1 MNTHRLKWLF
11 AVLLLGLLPQASLAA
26 TNIGRGNWGADPQ
39 SPDTDNI
46 TDSATITINSAAMA
60 VVKLAFVDDA
70 TGTLIASGSTVA
82 AGTIVKFMIYVDNST
97 AVAMND
103 VRLEDLLNETAFTYQ
118 AGSLKWNTAST
129 NTASAQAT
137 IFGNTDTGT
146 ALTDAISGVDV
157 ASADVTQTPNDR
169 ITVGAHSAQ
178 INGALNI
185 PAGKIAS
192 FLFRA
197 RVN

>member
-1 MNTHRLKWLF
+1 MKAHRVKWLC
-11 AVLLLGLLPQASLAA
+11 AVLLLGLLPQAGMAA
-26 TNIGRGNWGADPQ
+26 TNIGKGNWGADPQ

-46 TDSATITINSAAMA
+46 TDSPTITINSVAIAVAM
-60 VVKLAFVDDA
+60 LAFVDDA

-82 AGTIVKFMIYVDNST
+82 GGTIVKFMIYVDNST

-103 VRLEDLLNETAFTYQ
+103 VRLEDILNETTFTYQ

-129 NTASAQAT
+129 NTASALAT
-137 IFGNTDTGT
+137 IFSNTDTGT
-146 ALTDAISGVDV
+146 ALTDAISGADV
-157 ASADVTQTPNDR
+157 GSADVTQTPADR
-169 ITVGAHSAQ
+169 ITVGVHSAQ
-178 INGALNI
+178 TNAALNI